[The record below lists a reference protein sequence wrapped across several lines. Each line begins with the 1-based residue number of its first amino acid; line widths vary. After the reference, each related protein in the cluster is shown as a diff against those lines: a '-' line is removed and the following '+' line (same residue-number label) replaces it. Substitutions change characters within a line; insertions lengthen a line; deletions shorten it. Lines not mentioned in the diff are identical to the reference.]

1 METSNPKRPLGFTTT
16 TFLLLASLLTV
27 AMPVNA
33 QAVKPTDPVAK
44 DNPTVAVAKSGK
56 GKKAAKAKA
65 RVRGAATA
73 AKPTTADK
81 PDSAATEESAVVEP
95 AGQTTKLDFADD
107 EVGGTRMEPGYD
119 PIQAAPKR
127 ARHDSMV
134 PASPKDMKSVVQGN

>member
-73 AKPTTADK
+73 A
-81 PDSAATEESAVVEP
+81 TEESAVVEP